1 MLSEED
7 QIVNASLQSNL
18 NSTSAKLVDFDT
30 DAQFKST
37 IYGMNL
43 AITWPTSSE
52 SGGIPVR
59 VAFQGD
65 WVRSIIVHD
74 MWHRLLCSSGGNL
87 KNHVLSAN
95 GITRLE
101 NVVWNDLRESLVL
114 QQLRNASKL
123 VGGNLSVRISH
134 YFFVTSDEQGNYTI
148 GNVIGTIGV
157 AKPGEPLNFGGERIM
172 SFHNLPFV
180 NISLSPN
187 DSCNQSVEEG
197 TPYYWANKAP
207 FQTKKLGDRCI
218 LSVDLA
224 NALSMDLNAELRN
237 IGQLHFAVLFPSMYC
252 VEIIGEK
259 IDYLQEGFLTHKSGI
274 VDLTLQRDQFERL
287 SSSKLLLVRLEN
299 NSTQSASYEVCEIFP
314 SLKRSDYVQCL
325 LEELEIFVRPLDYYV
340 FRLQRNFTESVRV
353 EFYVTEF
360 GKRVGN
366 MKVQLTRIP
375 NIRMYK
381 YKLSPLPEDGVS
393 PDTYENWTNND
404 GIATFTF
411 SITEKIPFPRQSFY
425 NDNQTLIVDVDGQ
438 IYRFLY
444 NATIMDSCP
453 FDFTSLDSCPFNFTS
468 LGNVAMCSNALTFL
482 AFTDPSQY
490 NYTKPYTW
498 VDHIQPIFEQY
509 YGLYPVMSNIL
520 NLSNYTDVTLPYNI
534 DLLRLAL
541 TQDFMAPGYMPV
553 TRDLSPFKQQVILEW
568 LGTPHYNAT
577 SGMPVVT
584 RPVCQSEDQTEDR
597 IPDIHLCPAIRSFNE
612 PPTYPDNYY
621 DQITQVDTTNPLAQW
636 QRDAIN
642 GNCSINS
649 LREQV
654 QQAVELELAT
664 IPLYLTSLYSI
675 IDGCNQEAYEII
687 RSVIMQEML
696 HLVQAANI
704 LIALGQTPVIDSNKT
719 APVYPHVGLPG
730 NVLPQLNVTLKK
742 ASREHIREVFMGIE
756 YPHVTEVAMPAVITY
771 STIGQFYQQ
780 MNTCMVSLTE
790 QGETIFMENTKQLHW
805 PWEHNLYGT
814 VHQVNDLSSAQDAI
828 NEIIEQG
835 EGTSP
840 IDPLD
845 AQPNGQL
852 AHFYRFEEI
861 VWGRF
866 LVEVNGSYAFQG
878 APINFTSKGVWPMRD
893 NPGKDGIEKGSRG
906 YVEARAFHANYRALL
921 RKLQAV
927 FDGHPELINQTIPLM
942 ESLQVK
948 AKKLMQIPLHSNR
961 NETVGPVFDYIWDD

>member
-18 NSTSAKLVDFDT
+18 NSTSAKLVDLDT
-30 DAQFKST
+30 DAQMKST
-37 IYGMNL
+37 IYGMDL

-59 VAFQGD
+59 VAFQAD
-65 WVRSIIVHD
+65 WVRSVIVHD
-74 MWHRLLCSSGGNL
+74 MWRRLLCVCDGN
-87 KNHVLSAN
+87 LSAN

-101 NVVWNDLRESLVL
+101 NVVWNDLRDSLVL
-114 QQLRNASKL
+114 QQLRNASEL
-123 VGGNLSVRISH
+123 VGKNLSVRISH
-134 YFFVTSDEQGNYTI
+134 YFYVSSVEQGNYTI

-180 NISLSPN
+180 NFSLSPN
-187 DSCNQSVEEG
+187 DSCHQSVEEG
-197 TPYYWANKAP
+197 TQYYWANKAP

-224 NALSMDLNAELRN
+224 NALSMDHNTELRN
-237 IGQLHFAVLFPSMYC
+237 IGQLHFAVLFPSMSC

-259 IDYLQEGFLTHKSGI
+259 IYYLEEGFLTRKSGI

-287 SSSKLLLVRLEN
+287 NSSKLLLVQLEN
-299 NSTQSASYEVCEIFP
+299 NSTQSASYEVCETFP
-314 SLKRSDYVQCL
+314 SLKQSDHVQCL
-325 LEELEIFVRPLDYYV
+325 LEELEIFVRPLDYYL
-340 FRLQRNFTESVRV
+340 FRLQKNFTESVRV

-375 NIRMYK
+375 NIYMGLYNFK
-381 YKLSPLPEDGVS
+381 ISPLPENGVS
-393 PDTYENWTNND
+393 PDTYENRTNDD

-411 SITEKIPFPRQSFY
+411 SITEKIPFPRQSLY
-425 NDNQTLIVDVDGQ
+425 SDNQKLIEDVDGQ

-444 NATIMDSCP
+444 NATITDSCP
-453 FDFTSLDSCPFNFTS
+453 FDFTSLGKHSN
-468 LGNVAMCSNALTFL
+468 LAMCSNALTFL

-490 NYTKPYTW
+490 NYTEPTW

-568 LGTPHYNAT
+568 LDRPLYNAT
-577 SGMPVVT
+577 SGIPVVT
-584 RPVCQSEDQTEDR
+584 RSICQSEAPTEDP
-597 IPDIHLCPAIRSFNE
+597 IPEIHLCPARRRVNE

-621 DQITQVDTTNPLAQW
+621 DQITQVDTTTPLAQW

-696 HLVQAANI
+696 HLFQAANI
-704 LIALGQTPVIDSNKT
+704 LIALGQTPVIDSNET
-719 APVYPHVGLPG
+719 APAYPRVGLPG

-756 YPHVTEVAMPAVITY
+756 YPHVTEVAMPAVITN

-790 QGETIFMENTKQLHW
+790 QGETIFMDNTKQLHW

-814 VHQVNDLSSAQDAI
+814 VHQVNNLSSAQDAI

-878 APINFTSKGVWPMRD
+878 APINFTSQGVWPMRD
-893 NPGKDGIEKGSRG
+893 NPGKDGIQKGSRG

-921 RKLQAV
+921 RKLQTV
-927 FDGHPELINQTIPLM
+927 FNGHPELINQTIPLM
-942 ESLQVK
+942 ESLQVN